1 MTEFENLEQKL
12 TQLVALH
19 KQIREENRDL
29 RVRAA
34 ELDAQNTSLGEKV
47 AAARKRV
54 EALLAQ
60 MPDVAQET

>member
-19 KQIREENRDL
+19 KQIKEENREL

-34 ELDAQNTSLGEKV
+34 ELDAQNVSLGEKV

-60 MPDVAQET
+60 MPDVPQET